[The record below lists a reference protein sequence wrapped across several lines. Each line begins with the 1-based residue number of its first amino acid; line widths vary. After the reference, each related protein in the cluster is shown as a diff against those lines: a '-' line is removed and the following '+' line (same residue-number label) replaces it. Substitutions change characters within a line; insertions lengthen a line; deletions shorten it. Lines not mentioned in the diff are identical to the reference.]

1 MAGPDDRPRNPLLA
15 LGGQAL
21 EFALNRAV
29 ALDPQ
34 LPAELAAL
42 EGRSIELLLQAPALA
57 ARITVNSGALKVGP
71 AQPEAEPDLSLSATL
86 GALVSRVL
94 PGAGAAT
101 PGRMK
106 ISGDIALAQ
115 ALQRLAQN
123 YSPDLEA
130 ALSSR
135 LGDVVG
141 VQVAKALKAGI
152 EGARRGAREL
162 AEAGADYLREERR
175 DLLGQDE
182 LQAFCE
188 DVDGLRDGVERAEHR
203 LLRLQGRLPG

>member
-1 MAGPDDRPRNPLLA
+1 MAGTGARARNPLLA

-21 EFALNRAV
+21 EFALNRA
-29 ALDPQ
+29 ARLDPQ

-42 EGRSIELLLQAPALA
+42 EGRSIELQLQAPALA
-57 ARITVNSGALKVGP
+57 ARITVSGGVLKVGP
-71 AQPEAEPDLSLSATL
+71 AQPDAEADLSLTATL

-106 ISGDIALAQ
+106 IAGDIGLAQ

-123 YSPDLEA
+123 YSPDMEA
-130 ALSSR
+130 ALSER
-135 LGDVVG
+135 LGDVAG
-141 VQVAKALKAGI
+141 VQIAKALKAGF
-152 EGARRGAREL
+152 EGAQRGAREL

-175 DLLGQDE
+175 DLLGHDE
-182 LQAFCE
+182 LQAFCD
-188 DVDGLRDGVERAEHR
+188 DVDGLRDGVERAEQR
-203 LLRLQGRLPG
+203 LLRLRGRLTD